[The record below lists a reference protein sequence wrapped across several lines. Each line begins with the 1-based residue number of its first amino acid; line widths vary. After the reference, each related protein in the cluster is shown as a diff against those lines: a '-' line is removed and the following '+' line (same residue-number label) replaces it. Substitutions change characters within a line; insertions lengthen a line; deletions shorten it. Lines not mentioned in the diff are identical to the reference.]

1 MNSTSLWG
9 SEETKYFYELS
20 PEVVM
25 KAMES
30 LGLKPTGRLM
40 TMNSLENRVYDLEI
54 YNHADFNLTNTFI
67 VTKFY
72 RPGRWSFAQIKDEHE
87 FLFDLKEAEIPVIAP
102 LKINGESVCQ
112 DQATGLFFTVFEKM
126 GGRAPDELT
135 LENAER
141 LGSLIARMHLIGE
154 KKNSLHRLEFSTENF
169 IQKNAA
175 FVISEK
181 ILPNHLETQYQSL
194 TDSLFSVA
202 KTKLQNQKYFRIHGD
217 LHLGNIISRND
228 VFNLIDFDDFV
239 TGPAIQDLWLIAPRS
254 DEDGIILRNSLLE
267 GYYQFRE
274 LNPTDFQLLE
284 VLRSMRLVHY
294 YAWLVK
300 RRKDPTFI
308 HHFGDIEAPN
318 FFEKHIA
325 DLKEQFNLISE
336 ARTEIQYNNPDDEGN
351 YNF

>member
-25 KAMES
+25 RAMES

-54 YNHADFNLTNTFI
+54 YNHSDFNLTNTFI

-72 RPGRWSFAQIKDEHE
+72 RPGRWSLAQIQDEHDY
-87 FLFDLKEAEIPVIAP
+87 LFDLKEAEIPVIAP
-102 LKINGESVCQ
+102 LKFNGESVFK
-112 DQATGLFFTVFEKM
+112 DQTTGLFFTVFEKM

-154 KKNSLHRLEFSTENF
+154 KKKSLHRLEFTAENF

-181 ILPNHLETQYQSL
+181 ILPPHLEGQYKIL
-194 TDSLFSVA
+194 TDSLFTTSL
-202 KTKLQNQKYFRIHGD
+202 KKLQNQKNFRIHGD

-228 VFNLIDFDDFV
+228 VYNLIDFDDFV

-254 DEDGIILRNSLLE
+254 DKDGIILRNSLLE
-267 GYYQFRE
+267 GYHQFRE
-274 LNPTDFQLLE
+274 LNPSDFQLLE

-308 HHFGDIEAPN
+308 HHFGDIEAPS
-318 FFEKHIA
+318 FFEKHIN
-325 DLKEQFNLISE
+325 DLKEQVNLISE
-336 ARTEIQYNNPDDEGN
+336 PAVSVQKDDRDDEGN

>member
-9 SEETKYFYELS
+9 SEETRFFYELS

-25 KAMES
+25 SAMES

-54 YNHADFNLTNTFI
+54 YNQAEFNLESSFI

-72 RPGRWSFAQIKDEHE
+72 RPGRWSLAQIQDEHDY
-87 FLFDLKEAEIPVIAP
+87 LFDLKEAEIPVIAP
-102 LKINGESVCQ
+102 LKFNGESVFK
-112 DQATGLFFTVFEKM
+112 DQTTGLYFTVFEKM

-141 LGSLIARMHLIGE
+141 LGSLVARMHLVGE
-154 KKNSLHRLEFSTENF
+154 KKKSLHRLEFTAENF
-169 IQKNAA
+169 IQKNAE

-181 ILPNHLETQYQSL
+181 ILPSHLETQYKSL
-194 TDSLFSVA
+194 TESIFSIA
-202 KTKLQNQKYFRIHGD
+202 QKRLHNQKNFRIHGD
-217 LHLGNIISRND
+217 LHLGNIISRNE
-228 VFNLIDFDDFV
+228 VYNLIDFDDFV

-308 HHFGDIEAPN
+308 HHFGDIEAPH
-318 FFEKHIA
+318 FFEKHIG
-325 DLKEQFNLISE
+325 DLQEQFNLISE
-336 ARTEIQYNNPDDEGN
+336 PSVYIPNDNHDDEGN